1 MSIFSIM
8 EKRLVQLQLFRVL
21 IAFTPTNWV
30 TQNGIS
36 LINKNGSWGR
46 IYQGKYTV
54 GSGINAGKFGY
65 VGVSF
70 NKYIRTT
77 ILGNGQWT
85 YSTFN

>member
-1 MSIFSIM
+1 M
-8 EKRLVQLQLFRVL
+8 
-21 IAFTPTNWV
+21 
-30 TQNGIS
+30 
-36 LINKNGSWGR
+36 
-46 IYQGKYTV
+46 